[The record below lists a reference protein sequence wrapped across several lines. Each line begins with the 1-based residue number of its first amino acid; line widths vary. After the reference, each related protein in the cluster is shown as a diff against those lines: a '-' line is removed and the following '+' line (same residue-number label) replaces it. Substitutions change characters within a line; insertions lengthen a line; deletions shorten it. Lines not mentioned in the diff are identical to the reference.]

1 MSGIGCDLAIAERID
16 ARTQG
21 APTAGFA
28 VSAMI
33 SQFFEQQMELERQQ
47 REGGGAVGAI
57 RHGRRST
64 SRDSSGGMDD
74 PDVWAPAPQPA
85 APTRGSEVA
94 YDVSVLLRFYTDV
107 QPEYATRAK
116 VEKIIEAFQRKAG
129 KTGADWREYMY
140 TDMAKKRGIDPR
152 EYVAAQSGGAAGGA
166 GSGLS
171 AAVGPGAACP
181 TTATPDSRLAL
192 LARSGPSRTSR
203 GGRSVTAA
211 RHVAGGTAVR
221 PAFAGDWDQE
231 LRQQKLVVGS
241 DRGGPGKYH
250 AARSHEMNSS
260 YGNEWDAAYQELGGE
275 GAPFHE
281 ALTGGRPSA
290 TIGTVLGA
298 MLERSPSGQGASLS
312 VARSFDHG
320 GGSGDRWTR
329 GPSGAPL
336 LLDASDRNLLAMS
349 VRGNKGVAACADH
362 GLHCFDL
369 ASKTGV
375 DGTTSIARLTRQLHS
390 KRYGHADWVSVVVTL
405 PDGRVLSGG
414 QDSKLCLWNASGV
427 VCKDLHGHT
436 AAISALGVGDRN
448 AALSAS
454 YDATLRCWDLTSGV
468 ETACLRGHGAPVLD
482 MAWAR
487 SGVAIS
493 GDRAGKAMLWDVGA
507 GRVLRELDGHGGHV
521 TVVCA
526 IDAPVSAPLDAGE
539 LFFTGAQDGV
549 LRVWDARSPGR
560 VAQCSL
566 HNHGDRGA
574 GAIGHIEL
582 APRSGRIVT
591 SGADCCVNVLDPRSG
606 WDHTARSPCVLTDF
620 VYSLRL
626 VEAEDGSALALS
638 GCGDGTVHAHSLF
651 DDCDALWAV
660 GVGREAGAA
669 RAVSVAS
676 NRLVTA
682 WDDGNLRVWEM

>member
-1 MSGIGCDLAIAERID
+1 
-16 ARTQG
+16 
-21 APTAGFA
+21 
-28 VSAMI
+28 MI

-47 REGGGAVGAI
+47 REGRDGANGAI

-64 SRDSSGGMDD
+64 SRDSAGGGDD
-74 PDVWAPAPQPA
+74 LDVWAPAPAPA
-85 APTRGSEVA
+85 TRGAEAADDVA
-94 YDVSVLLRFYTDV
+94 LLLRFYTDV

-116 VEKIIEAFQRKAG
+116 VEKIIWAFQRKAG
-129 KTGADWREYMY
+129 KTGADWREWMY
-140 TDMAKKRGIDPR
+140 TDMTKKRGIDPR
-152 EYVAAQSGGAAGGA
+152 EYVAAQSGGAAGGH
-166 GSGLS
+166 GVGLS

-181 TTATPDSRLAL
+181 TTATPDARLAL
-192 LARSGPSRTSR
+192 LARRGPSTTSR
-203 GGRSVTAA
+203 GGPSVTAA
-211 RHVAGGTAVR
+211 RHAAGGAAVR
-221 PAFAGDWDQE
+221 PAGDWDQG
-231 LRQQKLVVGS
+231 LRQQKLAVGS
-241 DRGGPGKYH
+241 VRGGPGKYH
-250 AARSHEMNSS
+250 AARSHEMSSS
-260 YGNEWDAAYQELGGE
+260 YANEWDAAYQELGGE

-281 ALTGGRPSA
+281 ALTGGPPSA
-290 TIGTVLGA
+290 TSGAVLGA
-298 MLERSPSGQGASLS
+298 MIERSPNGQGAAPS
-312 VARSFDHG
+312 VARSFDDG
-320 GGSGDRWTR
+320 GGGGEKWTR

-336 LLDASDRNLLAMS
+336 VLDASGRNLMAMS
-349 VRGNKGVAACADH
+349 VRGDKGVAACADH

-369 ASKTGV
+369 APKTGI
-375 DGTTSIARLTRQLHS
+375 DGITSIARLTRQLHS

-414 QDSKLCLWNASGV
+414 QDSKLCLWNAGGV

-436 AAISALGVGDRN
+436 AAISALGVGESN

-526 IDAPVSAPLDAGE
+526 MDAPVSAPVGAGE

-549 LRVWDARSPGR
+549 LRVWDVRSPGR
-560 VAQCSL
+560 VAECSL

-574 GAIGHIEL
+574 GAIGSIEI
-582 APRSGRIVT
+582 APRSGRIIT

-651 DDCDALWAV
+651 DDGDALWAV

-669 RAVSVAS
+669 RAVGATS